1 VEIINRIPKMM
12 SIARELRVEGQRI
25 GLVPTMGA
33 LHEGHLSLVD
43 RASSTCDKVVVSV
56 FVNPLQFGPAEDF
69 GRYPRDLARDAELAF
84 TRGVD
89 FIFAPS
95 VEEMFPAGFGTFI
108 DVDQLSGRLEGASR
122 PGHFRGVATVVA
134 KLFNIIHPS
143 FAFFGRKDAQ
153 QSILIKRMVRDLSI
167 DVEVVICPIVREAD
181 GLAISSRNAYL
192 DVEQRAAAVVLRRA
206 LERCRTLYSGGE
218 RDSARLIQAMRS
230 ILAAEPLASVDY
242 VAITDTRDLS
252 QILVISPDSP
262 ALVSMAVRLGHTRLI
277 DNIVLNGDL

>member
-1 VEIINRIPKMM
+1 M

>member
-1 VEIINRIPKMM
+1 
-12 SIARELRVEGQRI
+12 
-25 GLVPTMGA
+25 MGA